1 MNLKDGFPEYLPELD
16 KMFQGIVVTRES
28 SYAPG
33 RSNVHYVS
41 SDEDEEEDAEQ
52 LTPLSIGSK
61 RSSNSSRST
70 CIVSASPTKRSRRP
84 AIRTMNCNMRNLNI
98 ILEKKEE
105 RRHMIQQVMLLAR
118 EVGQQ
123 RKKPQSGLVCSR

>member
-16 KMFQGIVVTRES
+16 KMFQGIAVTGES

-61 RSSNSSRST
+61 RRSSSRST
-70 CIVSASPTKRSRRP
+70 GASPTKRSRRP
-84 AIRTMNCNMRNLNI
+84 AIRTMNCNMRNLNV
-98 ILEKKEE
+98 IL
-105 RRHMIQQVMLLAR
+105 
-118 EVGQQ
+118 
-123 RKKPQSGLVCSR
+123 